1 LASVDPIVWIKRALL
16 LIVVG
21 LVVQLLCV
29 FSITPASFLL
39 FVGGGF
45 GPVAIGLLFFIYSVV
60 LVRRANKMPE
70 VDRDA

>member
-1 LASVDPIVWIKRALL
+1 MGSVDPIVWIKRALL

-29 FSITPASFLL
+29 FSITPATFLL

-45 GPVAIGLLFFIYSVV
+45 GPVALGLLCFVRASV
-60 LVRRANKMPE
+60 LVRRAQASPE

>member
-1 LASVDPIVWIKRALL
+1 LAPVDPLVWLKRALL

-45 GPVAIGLLFFIYSVV
+45 GPVAIGLAFFIRAIV
-60 LVRRANKMPE
+60 LARRASKPPE
-70 VDRDA
+70 VNRET

>member
-1 LASVDPIVWIKRALL
+1 MASVDPIVWIKRALL

-29 FSITPASFLL
+29 LSITPATFLL

-45 GPVAIGLLFFIYSVV
+45 GPVAIGLLCFVRASV
-60 LVRRANKMPE
+60 LVRRAHASE
-70 VDRDA
+70 ESDRDA

>member
-1 LASVDPIVWIKRALL
+1 VWIKRALL

-45 GPVAIGLLFFIYSVV
+45 GPVAIGLLLFVRAAV
-60 LVRRANKMPE
+60 LVRRGRRAPE
-70 VDRDA
+70 ADGDA

>member
-1 LASVDPIVWIKRALL
+1 LGSVDPIVWIKRALL

-39 FVGGGF
+39 FVGAGF
-45 GPVAIGLLFFIYSVV
+45 GPVALGLLFFIRAVV
-60 LVRRANKMPE
+60 LVRRASKTRE
-70 VDRDA
+70 VERDA